1 MIAGTRRNVGAVLA
15 AGLAIAG
22 AVALTSTSASGEDFP
37 FPEAT
42 DPVYVPFGTLTI
54 ELGDRTGQLQFDP
67 AGGGSNVTQ
76 PLLNAQPC
84 NQVTLGDISA
94 GTGDLLAL
102 VPLVNGVTGPGDSV
116 QQPGEF
122 LGIQTA
128 GENCGRQAE
137 VIGPAELLEISL
149 GSYFDSTVFVRSFSA
164 AVDKKFNNDGSLTV
178 GFDGGDQ
185 DLQKPVAT
193 GGSLVSIADTDI
205 PGGMFT
211 SATFGSTSN
220 RDNRGLS
227 IGDATLELVTLSDDF
242 EVAVDCG
249 EKVTEDGPPITA
261 VFVRGANDPAA
272 QAAKKNPGP
281 CSDVGVIVQNEIDD
295 DFEPRLF
302 WDNGAI
308 SVVDG
313 TDQAVAAKI
322 TIFWQ
327 PADVSA
333 AGVPTLIDYDAAG
346 TTFGYEDSQY
356 CLSFEEQTVPADDPA
371 DDPIPLYIVDFPPT
385 LGDDPDDV
393 PWCTVSRTDQ
403 ITPDG
408 KVLITEVKVGQGDP
422 WGKVR

>member
-1 MIAGTRRNVGAVLA
+1 MGTRTRRNIGAVMA
-15 AGLAIAG
+15 AGLAIGG
-22 AVALTSTSASGEDFP
+22 AVALTSTSASGNEFP

-42 DPVYVPFGTLTI
+42 DPIYVPFGTLTI
-54 ELGDRTGQLQFDP
+54 ELGDRTGQLVFDP
-67 AGGGSNVTQ
+67 VGTGPNVTQ
-76 PLLNAQPC
+76 PLLNEQPC

-94 GTGDLLAL
+94 GTGDLLAV

-122 LGIQTA
+122 LGVQTA

-137 VIGPAELLEISL
+137 VIGPDELLEISL
-149 GSYFDSTVFVRSFSA
+149 GSYFDSTVFVRSFST

-178 GFDGGDQ
+178 GFDGGSQ
-185 DLQKPVAT
+185 TLQKPVAT
-193 GGSLVSIADTDI
+193 GGSLVSIADSDI

-220 RDNRGLS
+220 KDNRGLS
-227 IGDATLELVTLSDDF
+227 IGDATLELVTLSDF

-249 EKVTEDGPPITA
+249 EKVTEEGAITA
-261 VFVRGANDPAA
+261 VYVRGANDPDA
-272 QAAKKNPGP
+272 QAAKGGAP
-281 CSDVGVIVQNEIDD
+281 CSEVGVIVENEIDD
-295 DFEPRLF
+295 DGGPRLF
-302 WDNGAI
+302 WDNGTT

-327 PADVSA
+327 PAPVSA
-333 AGVPTLIDYDAAG
+333 AGAPTQIDYDAEG
-346 TTFGYEDSQY
+346 PDFDWEDSQY
-356 CLSFEEQTVPADDPA
+356 CLSFEETTDLAGD
-371 DDPIPLYIVDFPPT
+371 PLYTVDFPPT
-385 LGDDPDDV
+385 VGDDPDDV

-422 WGKVR
+422 WGRVR